1 MEGLRMNRTAVNLGA
16 GGFVSYME
24 DGGATVIVDDG
35 SMQLQEAPEYDEKGV
50 LRFVSDNFNI
60 TEPERDIPLPL
71 GADQQSAIGASG
83 QAGSELQEVFYPEGA
98 PPFYDQLAE
107 QYGYPAGVDP
117 LSGPRRFDR
126 PRSDLPTPQELR
138 DTRQHMLASAL
149 AAMEYGPRTAARV
162 GDLNELGANR
172 LHQAMDKRNNAVG
185 ISLFKQAGINA
196 TPAQIAQMV
205 DKTIL
210 DQLNTILNRPES
222 ERSYK
227 SPATGPDVYF
237 PRDEYQRFIRDH

>member
-24 DGGATVIVDDG
+24 DGGATVILDDG
-35 SMQLQEAPEYDEKGV
+35 SAQLQEAPEYDEKGV
-50 LRFVSDNFNI
+50 LKFVSDNFF
-60 TEPERDIPLPL
+60 TDPEKNIPLPI
-71 GADQQSAIGASG
+71 GGPQQSAIGASG

-98 PPFYDQLAE
+98 APFYDQLAE
-107 QYGYPAGVDP
+107 QYGYPEGVDP

-126 PRSDLPTPQELR
+126 PREDLPTPQELR
-138 DTRQHMLASAL
+138 DTRQHMLGSAL
-149 AAMEYGPRTAARV
+149 AAMEYGPRTAKRI
-162 GDLNELGANR
+162 GDIHEFGSNR
-172 LHQAMDKRNNAVG
+172 LHAAMDKRNNAVG

-205 DKTIL
+205 DKSIL

-237 PRDEYQRFIRDH
+237 PRDERNLFISEY

>member
-24 DGGATVIVDDG
+24 DGGATVIVDEG
-35 SMQLQEAPEYDEKGV
+35 AAQLQEAPEYDEKGV
-50 LRFVSDNFNI
+50 LRYVSDAFF
-60 TEPERDIPLPL
+60 TEPEKDIPLPI
-71 GADQQSAIGASG
+71 GSAQQGAIGASG

-107 QYGYPAGVDP
+107 QFGYPSGVDP
-117 LSGPRRFDR
+117 LSGPRRFDK
-126 PRSDLPTPQELR
+126 PRDDMPTPQELR
-138 DTRQHMLASAL
+138 DTRQHMLGSAL
-149 AAMEYGPRTAARV
+149 AAMEYGPRTAKRI
-162 GDLNELGANR
+162 GDIHEIGGNR

-210 DQLNTILNRPES
+210 DQLNTILNRPAN
-222 ERSYK
+222 ERSFK
-227 SPATGPDVYF
+227 SPPTGPDVYF
-237 PRDEYQRFIRDH
+237 PRDEYGFFIGDH

>member
-1 MEGLRMNRTAVNLGA
+1 MNRTAVNLGA

-24 DGGATVIVDDG
+24 DGGATVIVDEG
-35 SMQLQEAPEYDEKGV
+35 AAQLQEAPEYDEKGV
-50 LRFVSDNFNI
+50 LRYVSDAFF
-60 TEPERDIPLPL
+60 TEPEKDIPLPI
-71 GADQQSAIGASG
+71 GSAQQGAIGASG

-107 QYGYPAGVDP
+107 QFGYPSGVDP
-117 LSGPRRFDR
+117 LSGPRRFDK
-126 PRSDLPTPQELR
+126 PRDDMPTPQELR
-138 DTRQHMLASAL
+138 DTRQHMLGSAL
-149 AAMEYGPRTAARV
+149 AAMEYGPRTAKRI
-162 GDLNELGANR
+162 GDIHEIGGNR

-210 DQLNTILNRPES
+210 DQLNTILNRPAN
-222 ERSYK
+222 ERSFK
-227 SPATGPDVYF
+227 SPPTGPDVYF
-237 PRDEYQRFIRDH
+237 PRDEYGFFIGDH

>member
-1 MEGLRMNRTAVNLGA
+1 MYQMPSLRNLKKIYRFLLEQLNR
-16 GGFVSYME
+16 
-24 DGGATVIVDDG
+24 
-35 SMQLQEAPEYDEKGV
+35 V
-50 LRFVSDNFNI
+50 LL
-60 TEPERDIPLPL
+60 EPLVKL
-71 GADQQSAIGASG
+71 VLSCK
-83 QAGSELQEVFYPEGA
+83 VFYPEGA

-126 PRSDLPTPQELR
+126 PRPDLPTPQELR

-149 AAMEYGPRTAARV
+149 TAMEYGPRTAQRI
-162 GDLNELGANR
+162 GDINEIGANR

-210 DQLNTILNRPES
+210 DQLNTILNRP
-222 ERSYK
+222 
-227 SPATGPDVYF
+227 AAFD
-237 PRDEYQRFIRDH
+237 RDWETD

>member
-1 MEGLRMNRTAVNLGA
+1 MNRPAVNLGA

-24 DGGATVIVDDG
+24 DGGATVMLEQG
-35 SMQLQEAPEYDEKGV
+35 SEVLQEAPEYDEKGV
-50 LRFVSDNFNI
+50 LRYVSDLFV
-60 TEPERDIPLPL
+60 TEPEKDIPLPI
-71 GADQQSAIGASG
+71 GAAQQSAIGASG

-107 QYGYPAGVDP
+107 QYGYPEGVDP
-117 LSGPRRFDR
+117 LSGPRRHDK
-126 PRSDLPTPQELR
+126 PREDFPTPQELR

-149 AAMEYGPRTAARV
+149 AAMEYGPRTAQRI
-162 GDLNELGANR
+162 GDINEIGTNR
-172 LHQAMDKRNNAVG
+172 LHAKMDKRNNAVG

-210 DQLNTILNRPES
+210 DQLNTILNRPTS

-227 SPATGPDVYF
+227 SPPTGPDVYF

>member
-1 MEGLRMNRTAVNLGA
+1 MNRTAVNLGA

-24 DGGATVIVDDG
+24 DGGATVMLDQG
-35 SMQLQEAPEYDEKGV
+35 SEVLQAAPEYDEKGV
-50 LRFVSDNFNI
+50 LRYVSDLFV
-60 TEPERDIPLPL
+60 TAPEKDIPLPI
-71 GADQQSAIGASG
+71 GAAQQSAIGASG

-126 PRSDLPTPQELR
+126 PREDLPTPQELR

-149 AAMEYGPRTAARV
+149 AAMEYGPRTAQRI
-162 GDLNELGANR
+162 GDINEIGTNR
-172 LHQAMDKRNNAVG
+172 LHAAMDKRNNAVG

-210 DQLNTILNRPES
+210 DQLNTILNRPTS

-227 SPATGPDVYF
+227 SPPTGPDVYF
-237 PRDEYQRFIRDH
+237 PRDEYGLFIRDH

>member
-1 MEGLRMNRTAVNLGA
+1 MNRTAVNLGA

-35 SMQLQEAPEYDEKGV
+35 STQLQEAPEYDEKGV
-50 LRFVSDNFNI
+50 LRYVSDAFF
-60 TEPERDIPLPL
+60 TEPEKDIPLP
-71 GADQQSAIGASG
+71 IGASGQDAISTSG
-83 QAGSELQEVFYPEGA
+83 QAGSELQDVFYPDGA

-126 PRSDLPTPQELR
+126 PREDLPTPQELR
-138 DTRQHMLASAL
+138 DTRQHMLGSAL
-149 AAMEYGPRTAARV
+149 AAMEYGPRTAKRI
-162 GDLNELGANR
+162 GDIHEIGANR
-172 LHQAMDKRNNAVG
+172 LHAAMDKRNNAVG